1 MVRFLDDPTQRPS
14 AHAMHKLSDY
24 IKLAAD
30 TYFEETGSSELN
42 AYWIAEFFQDYGL
55 QDAYP
60 SQSLINFANMVQK
73 ELTRNEEQAAKK
85 TRLYLDK
92 IIDSIK

>member
-1 MVRFLDDPTQRPS
+1 
-14 AHAMHKLSDY
+14 MHKLSDY

-30 TYFEETGSSELN
+30 NYFEETGSSELK
-42 AYWIAEFFQDYGL
+42 AHWIAEFFHDYGL

-60 SQSLINFANMVQK
+60 SQSLVNFANLVQK

-92 IIDSIK
+92 IINSIE

>member
-1 MVRFLDDPTQRPS
+1 
-14 AHAMHKLSDY
+14 MHKLSDY

-30 TYFEETGSSELN
+30 AYFQETGSSELN
-42 AYWIAEFFQDYGL
+42 AHWTAEFFQDCGL
-55 QDAYP
+55 QDNYP

-92 IIDSIK
+92 IIDSSK

>member
-1 MVRFLDDPTQRPS
+1 
-14 AHAMHKLSDY
+14 MHKLSDY

-30 TYFEETGSSELN
+30 TYFEEAGSSELN
-42 AYWIAEFFQDYGL
+42 AHWIAEFFQDYDL

-60 SQSLINFANMVQK
+60 SQSLVNFANLVQK

-85 TRLYLDK
+85 SRLYLDK
-92 IIDSIK
+92 IIDSIKRSPWMLHVIHIIH